1 MRRYEDYKSDKDKLD
16 LSIDEL
22 AKVKWTKFKI
32 VVPTEA
38 DKDELIEAI
47 EHIYF
52 AEIDTEFVTVNQIAH
67 EYLEGNNIIVS
78 EELFNQIEKEEEE
91 KKQKK

>member
-47 EHIYF
+47 EHIHF

>member
-1 MRRYEDYKSDKDKLD
+1 MIRYEDYKADKERLD
-16 LSIDEL
+16 LNKEEL

-32 VVPTEA
+32 IVPTDK

-47 EHIYF
+47 EHIHF
-52 AEIDTEFVTVNQIAH
+52 ADIDTEFVTVNQIAH

-78 EELFNQIEKEEEE
+78 EELFNKIEEEE
-91 KKQKK
+91 KSKK

>member
-47 EHIYF
+47 EHIHF
-52 AEIDTEFVTVNQIAH
+52 ADIDTEFVTVNQIAH